1 MCGITGLF
9 DTRASRPFS
18 GTLIARMTDVIAHR
32 GPDGSGLHQ
41 EPGLA
46 LGHRRLAIID
56 LAGGL
61 QPMHTADGALKIV
74 FNGEI
79 YNFQALRREL
89 EALGA
94 VFLTNSDTE
103 VLLHGWRH
111 WKIAMLE
118 KLRGQFAFALWDTA
132 EQTLFLAR
140 DHFGKKP
147 LHYAELADGTLV
159 FGSEIKSLLRHPDVS
174 RALDNR
180 AISDF
185 FT

>member
-1 MCGITGLF
+1 MCGIAGLF
-9 DTRASRPFS
+9 DTRATRSFS
-18 GTLIARMTDVIAHR
+18 DTLIARMTDVIAHR

-56 LAGGL
+56 LAGGI
-61 QPMHTADGALKIV
+61 QPMHTTDGALKIV

-79 YNFQALRREL
+79 YNFQALRHEL

-111 WKIAMLE
+111 WKTAINPVTHAHRATNGVITSAWRRAKTSRFLGSGGFVFWIRSTPWYSNELHSFRAFHTIVGE
-118 KLRGQFAFALWDTA
+118 KRTSARRTA
-132 EQTLFLAR
+132 R
-140 DHFGKKP
+140 
-147 LHYAELADGTLV
+147 
-159 FGSEIKSLLRHPDVS
+159 
-174 RALDNR
+174 
-180 AISDF
+180 
-185 FT
+185 